1 MIIYQGSTEEFNQD
15 VIQNQVADKIAK
27 NFEGYFHRVNE
38 REYRSWAIS
47 LQILNNSFV
56 YAGLKE
62 NYLLV
67 EYQLPYSSKRI
78 DVLVFGK
85 NSLGEE
91 NVVILELKQWSKKE
105 IKNFPI
111 FSKEDSLGL
120 SNYLKER
127 LQQGKGKLVFQ
138 RFSGS
143 PINPSKRL
151 LDHTSEMINN

>member
-85 NSLGEE
+85 NSLYG
-91 NVVILELKQWSKKE
+91 
-105 IKNFPI
+105 
-111 FSKEDSLGL
+111 
-120 SNYLKER
+120 R
-127 LQQGKGKLVFQ
+127 LDIRQ
-138 RFSGS
+138 
-143 PINPSKRL
+143 ICEC
-151 LDHTSEMINN
+151 HE